1 MKQELIDKLT
11 RREAV
16 IGVVGLGYVGLPLIL
31 RFSAVGFRVVG
42 FDIDRE
48 KVEKLNKGET
58 YIKHISPISVR
69 QAVESGFT
77 ATSDYR
83 MATEWFVDRLQSAVR
98 SQSARN
104 ESLWDKAVFLQ

>member
-31 RFSAVGFRVVG
+31 RFSAVGF
-42 FDIDRE
+42 DIDRE

-58 YIKHISPISVR
+58 YIEHISPTSVR